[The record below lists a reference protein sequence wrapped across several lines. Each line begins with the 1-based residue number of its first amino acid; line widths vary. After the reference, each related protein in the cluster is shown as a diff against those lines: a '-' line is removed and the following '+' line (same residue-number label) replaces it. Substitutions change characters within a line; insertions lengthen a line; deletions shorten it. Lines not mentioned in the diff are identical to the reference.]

1 MTILKHLFD
10 NNRAWSRRI
19 TEQDPHFFETL
30 SKQQAPEYLWIGC
43 SDSRVPANEIV
54 GLLPGELFVHRN
66 VANVVVHSDMNCMA
80 VLQYAVEVLQVK
92 HIMVVGHYGCGGVR
106 TALQHQQ
113 LGLIDHWLR
122 HIKDVYCKHQHEL
135 QAIDS
140 FEAQVDRLCELNVVE
155 QVYHVCHSTIVQ
167 NAWARVPAAISACR
181 ALEDVCGVELDAE
194 LAALRRLLLCADWI
208 RCHSRHIYMFNAVC
222 LMGYPSLAAMARDY
236 PQVVARARRLSRL
249 GGQLLRVVAGRSGRA
264 TTVRV
269 GGFARLPEPAV
280 LRALEPELEWALQ
293 AAQDT
298 IALISRIPFP
308 RFERDYRFLALD
320 IADRDADLGLLIDG
334 VPRPL
339 ADLKAV
345 LEAGGCHVG
354 PLARYALLRSRL
366 PQWSEAVA
374 ATRLGA
380 DCRNPFKAVTV
391 RAGELYRAVTEAL
404 AIVREYRAPRRPA
417 VPVQPRAG
425 WGWGAAEGAQGLW
438 AQAIELTA
446 DGTVRQARLLSPNR
460 INRGVMERDLL
471 DYLRLRERPQL
482 HDHLLLKE
490 AGQLLGNYD
499 PGLFQRLQLVELE
512 TSEH

>member
-1 MTILKHLFD
+1 MQDRPAVQQGGIIYL
-10 NNRAWSRRI
+10 ARRHGEALALSLGLPEPEADA
-19 TEQDPHFFETL
+19 EQRLRGSAMNE
-30 SKQQAPEYLWIGC
+30 
-43 SDSRVPANEIV
+43 VPALLG
-54 GLLPGELFVHRN
+54 GL
-66 VANVVVHSDMNCMA
+66 
-80 VLQYAVEVLQVK
+80 
-92 HIMVVGHYGCGGVR
+92 
-106 TALQHQQ
+106 T
-113 LGLIDHWLR
+113 
-122 HIKDVYCKHQHEL
+122 
-135 QAIDS
+135 
-140 FEAQVDRLCELNVVE
+140 
-155 QVYHVCHSTIVQ
+155 
-167 NAWARVPAAISACR
+167 AWARVPAAISACR